1 MRTSVKKGE
10 SFFQVS
16 NNNKNINVTPFTPRK
31 QLNFTSQKPKKY
43 DISCSQ
49 REQDRENLKN
59 NLLLTYIESQN
70 CPNQNQNQILNY
82 SSNKKKP
89 PMILNKLK
97 NQYSKKF
104 NNELIVSIYIF
115 NFNGII

>member
-1 MRTSVKKGE
+1 MRTSFKKGE

-59 NLLLTYIESQN
+59 NLLLTYIECQN
-70 CPNQNQNQILNY
+70 CPNQSQNQILKF
-82 SSNKKKP
+82 SSDKKKP
-89 PMILNKLK
+89 PILLKKFK

-104 NNELIVSIYIF
+104 SNELIVSINI
-115 NFNGII
+115 